1 MKKKEYIK
9 PRMTVYEIASPQLL
23 AGSGNAT
30 ESIGFGTSG
39 DEPDPNEDG
48 IFWGQ

>member
-9 PRMTVYEIASPQLL
+9 PRMTVYEIESPQLL

-30 ESIGFGTSG
+30 ESIGFGTIG
-39 DEPDPNEDG
+39 DELEPDEDG

>member
-39 DEPDPNEDG
+39 DDYEQDEVG
-48 IFWGQ
+48 TIWGQ

>member
-9 PRMTVYEIASPQLL
+9 PWMTVYEIASTQLL
-23 AGSGNAT
+23 AASGGAT

-39 DEPDPNEDG
+39 DEPDPDEYG
-48 IFWGQ
+48 TIWGQ

>member
-9 PRMTVYEIASPQLL
+9 PQMTVYEIESPQLL

-30 ESIGFGTSG
+30 ESIGFGTIG
-39 DEPDPNEDG
+39 DEPDPDKDG

>member
-9 PRMTVYEIASPQLL
+9 PQMTVYEIASPQLL

-30 ESIGFGTSG
+30 ESIGFGTNG
-39 DEPDPNEDG
+39 YEPDPDEYG
-48 IFWGQ
+48 TIWGQ

>member
-39 DEPDPNEDG
+39 DEPDPDKDG

>member
-9 PRMTVYEIASPQLL
+9 PQMTVYEIASPQLL

-30 ESIGFGTSG
+30 ESIGFGISG
-39 DEPDPNEDG
+39 DEPVPDEDG

>member
-9 PRMTVYEIASPQLL
+9 PQMTVYEIASSQLL

-30 ESIGFGTSG
+30 ESIGFGSG
-39 DEPDPNEDG
+39 NDYEQDKDG
-48 IFWGQ
+48 TIWGQ